1 MREEIHVRKVQ
12 SDRDTKSSTPR
23 VNSTNRHQLQLF
35 YMQKLKVYL
44 NKTIAVPGS
53 PTLDPSAFSSKY

>member
-12 SDRDTKSSTPR
+12 SDGDTQNSTTR
-23 VNSTNRHQLQLF
+23 VNSANRHQLQLF
-35 YMQKLKVYL
+35 MQKLKVHL

-53 PTLDPSAFSSKY
+53 PT

>member
-12 SDRDTKSSTPR
+12 SDRDTQNSTPR
-23 VNSTNRHQLQLF
+23 VNSTNGHQLQLF

-53 PTLDPSAFSSKY
+53 PT